1 MSFDE
6 TRTVVTPE
14 QVSVTYTLAGVG
26 TRFAATLLDTCI
38 QGAVAGVILLALAA
52 LAAEGPFE
60 VLAPLEQTAS
70 AWVLALVVIAVFA
83 VIWGYFIFWETI
95 WNGQTP
101 GKRAAGIRVLR
112 DGGYPLD
119 FRAAFVR
126 NVARYV
132 DFLPVLYGVGA
143 FTMFL
148 SRDSKR
154 LGDYA
159 AGTIVVVDSRPV
171 RRLRP
176 APAFN
181 SPAPAPAPQAYPL
194 LGDLSA
200 LNLRGITREQF
211 AVLDRFL
218 TRRLDLSEN
227 VRAEMARKIAL
238 PLIAIIGMEPP
249 VGDPY
254 PYETFLA
261 ELAAAYRSRAAG

>member
-70 AWVLALVVIAVFA
+70 AWVLAVVVIAIFA

-132 DFLPVLYGVGA
+132 DFLPALYGVGA
-143 FTMFL
+143 LTIFL

-159 AGTIVVVDSRPV
+159 AGTIVVVDSRP
-171 RRLRP
+171 
-176 APAFN
+176 APAFK
-181 SPAPAPAPQAYPL
+181 SPAPAPAQEAYPL

-211 AVLDRFL
+211 AVVDRFL

-261 ELAAAYRSRAAG
+261 ELAAAYRSRAAS